1 MTTHHRTWTW
11 RAHHDVRG
19 LILDMDGAVLH
30 WFDAVSNLCGDD
42 GSALEQSLADYRA
55 RGVPSIMAPVPD
67 DVQRELDVALRLIV

>member
-1 MTTHHRTWTW
+1 
-11 RAHHDVRG
+11 
-19 LILDMDGAVLH
+19 VLH